1 VTSLQA
7 QATAVAPAK
16 NATAGPTDLSSLA
29 STARFEQ
36 VLATLKA
43 MPAGDARTASYQADV
58 ERYQQHQVTWKAA
71 RQKAYDKALSKM
83 VERTKAGL
91 VDPALASAIEA
102 HSLAPDPRGMLADER
117 TVTLIKGDG
126 IGPEIADAVKHI
138 FTAAAVP
145 ITWEEADAGLACIER
160 TGNGLPQATLDSIL
174 RNKVALKGPTTTPIC
189 QSPSSMGSSASRSK
203 LAPVSALNSDFT
215 RAAR

>member
-1 VTSLQA
+1 MTRLSKRWTVWSLSLILVGVALLPVTSAQA

-29 STARFEQ
+29 SAARFEQ

-102 HSLAPDPRGMLADER
+102 HSLAPDPRAMLADER
-117 TVTLIKGDG
+117 TVTLIKL
-126 IGPEIADAVKHI
+126 ALQTAKAVSYTHL
-138 FTAAAVP
+138 T
-145 ITWEEADAGLACIER
+145 
-160 TGNGLPQATLDSIL
+160 LPTKRI
-174 RNKVALKGPTTTPIC
+174 V
-189 QSPSSMGSSASRSK
+189 
-203 LAPVSALNSDFT
+203 
-215 RAAR
+215 